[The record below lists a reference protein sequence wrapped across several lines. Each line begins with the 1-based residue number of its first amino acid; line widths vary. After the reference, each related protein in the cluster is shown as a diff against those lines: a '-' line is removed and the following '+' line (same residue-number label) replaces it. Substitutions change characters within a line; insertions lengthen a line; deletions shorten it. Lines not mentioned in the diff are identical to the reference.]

1 MQLRS
6 IHPSHGCPG
15 AYSEAA
21 AKKVYP
27 SCETVPCEYFETAF
41 QLVSPLGSKFQ
52 QQPVLKTN
60 DAVSS
65 DSSNT
70 SESAVLGGKSN
81 LPGAAEHVDFVAESA
96 NPMFVPNVAKP
107 LTETIGGHSLGA
119 RVAPVGITVHDTT
132 DTHVRT
138 LDGTCIVG
146 DTEGTVGNELPG
158 LEGENDDEGWSQP
171 KELYLGMRFDTLE
184 GAKEH

>member
-1 MQLRS
+1 MTDLNEIPEENNPELQIPHNINIVDHVFCTMQ
-6 IHPSHGCPG
+6 
-15 AYSEAA
+15 
-21 AKKVYP
+21 
-27 SCETVPCEYFETAF
+27 
-41 QLVSPLGSKFQ
+41 
-52 QQPVLKTN
+52 
-60 DAVSS
+60 
-65 DSSNT
+65 
-70 SESAVLGGKSN
+70 SN

-107 LTETIGGHSLGA
+107 LTETIGSHSLGA

-171 KELYLGMRFDTLE
+171 KEPYLGMRFDTLE